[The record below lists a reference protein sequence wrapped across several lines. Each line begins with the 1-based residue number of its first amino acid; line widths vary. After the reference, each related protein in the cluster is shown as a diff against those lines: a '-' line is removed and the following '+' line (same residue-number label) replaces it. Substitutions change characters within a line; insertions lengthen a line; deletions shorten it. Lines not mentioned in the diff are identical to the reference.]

1 MEKLDHI
8 VPPEFGLYLPPKTEG
23 SWFLRSRKVG
33 VILADGHGATEA
45 VLDLDALSGLT
56 EISLGTKDESGFRY
70 VTRFGLSVRSISSKM
85 LVPSRIVTFVPRHL
99 VINESEETINIRQH
113 YFQDDSVGII
123 TIKSKQRAALRLQEE
138 TIQKKE
144 LHLFENFI
152 KKHGSDSAN
161 SLIFIQFR
169 LNKAN
174 WSWSGPL
181 CITSIGCF
189 FIKFRKQSGEAGRG
203 AIEFASVNVTEE
215 GSTLAVHFQKPP
227 NTPPPYRIENFL
239 HSASLTYY
247 QKDSS
252 EIEVLGPGSGAD
264 YAWDDMTLPHKLV
277 VIVDGNSWLPT
288 LFLLRNYQPS

>member
-1 MEKLDHI
+1 MI
-8 VPPEFGLYLPPKTEG
+8 YLLF
-23 SWFLRSRKVG
+23 FL
-33 VILADGHGATEA
+33 
-45 VLDLDALSGLT
+45 
-56 EISLGTKDESGFRY
+56 SLFCFIGK
-70 VTRFGLSVRSISSKM
+70 
-85 LVPSRIVTFVPRHL
+85 
-99 VINESEETINIRQH
+99 
-113 YFQDDSVGII
+113 DDSVGII

-247 QKDSS
+247 QK
-252 EIEVLGPGSGAD
+252 VGQLLLTVFAT
-264 YAWDDMTLPHKLV
+264 YVFMNYVHHFTARYLL
-277 VIVDGNSWLPT
+277 IVGFIRD
-288 LFLLRNYQPS
+288 